1 MNITTNS
8 GNHPHFTPEQS
19 FLGHEY
25 IDCGICGH
33 KVDRDLIQVH
43 NGYQLCDLCKEQMI
57 EDDYLKDKE
66 EIDSVIVEAENNM
79 KGFFE
84 LLSFDE
90 MNGVIAML
98 GHYTETELNVLLVKC
113 SNNFS
118 INSVLFRN
126 MVLIAIENKK

>member
-1 MNITTNS
+1 MTIMTSNNS
-8 GNHPHFTPEQS
+8 HISQPEQS
-19 FLGHEY
+19 FSGREH

-33 KVDRDLIQVH
+33 KVDRYLIQVH
-43 NGYQLCDLCKEQMI
+43 NGYQLCEICKEQMI
-57 EDDYLKDKE
+57 EDDYMRDKE

-98 GHYTETELNVLLVKC
+98 GHYSETELNVLLIKC